1 MRQWSSLNKPVRGG
15 EGKDHG
21 IGSKYLYWP
30 NLSPSRA
37 EFIPSDINPP
47 RRKGSVKDRRFSPVV
62 HEIDRYLAAYIAA
75 GLSCLSMV
83 IVFAYLSGMNLPS
96 PTAGGAGWTGLRKK
110 GSRVAHDL
118 WVAEDALPF
127 VSREAGSV
135 LCRCVF
141 TRAELI
147 PTLNCSA
154 TRTTR
159 HLPVRVRT

>member
-1 MRQWSSLNKPVRGG
+1 MRRWSSLNKPVRGG

-21 IGSKYLYWP
+21 GSKYLYWP
-30 NLSPSRA
+30 TLSPSRA

-62 HEIDRYLAAYIAA
+62 HEIDRYLAAYITA
-75 GLSCLSMV
+75 GLSFLSMV

-127 VSREAGSV
+127 NDNALARSCENLIIVAGHSV
-135 LCRCVF
+135 
-141 TRAELI
+141 TI
-147 PTLNCSA
+147 TG
-154 TRTTR
+154 
-159 HLPVRVRT
+159 HLRDAGVDENDW